1 MTYSL
6 SKKHTCFSRYRPSSI
21 SRMGY
26 LRICS
31 KDLIVFLAE
40 TKSIL
45 QMYLDAS
52 TQSLHLS
59 LTPLNREG
67 RFNSICQLC
76 ATYVFTHFLKKGNPF
91 LKVSPKNL
99 VDSSQRFPRCPAM
112 YSAWL
117 DRIGHRG
124 LRRINDYKDDF
135 QRFMID
141 MIVPPPINPTNYTVV
156 KMQQDML
163 ELLEKEKKCCFAGC
177 HGTWLSDATQVTC
190 PGANTHTSHV
200 T

>member
-31 KDLIVFLAE
+31 EDLIVFLAE

-45 QMYLDAS
+45 QMYLDPS

-76 ATYVFTHFLKKGNPF
+76 AVNSVPHMSSLSFKKGNPF
-91 LKVSPKNL
+91 FL
-99 VDSSQRFPRCPAM
+99 RFHRKI
-112 YSAWL
+112 WL
-117 DRIGHRG
+117 TR
-124 LRRINDYKDDF
+124 LRDF
-135 QRFMID
+135 QVVHLCID
-141 MIVPPPINPTNYTVV
+141 SIHDWT
-156 KMQQDML
+156 
-163 ELLEKEKKCCFAGC
+163 ELDTEDSEES
-177 HGTWLSDATQVTC
+177 TI
-190 PGANTHTSHV
+190 TS